1 MKPTEPTPNHDHD
14 HDRSRRSSTSSNAE
28 PPGAGTR
35 ERTETSSAPDIGFQ
49 PGPRR
54 TNQSHGLLLSR
65 TRAGLPRKVRIRYQ
79 VERDDLIHQLRGID
93 AELAS
98 LADERL
104 AALSRLG
111 NLRDTLWPVEPGC
124 KGRRPPACEHPPLP
138 PARST
143 AIPLVGTCLRSTCRA
158 ILSQHGPLS
167 LRDLHARLHAYGYRI
182 AHRQPVKTLADALG
196 YETRMGRTIR
206 VARGTYSTA
215 PGSSS
220 SEVLGDPYDPDLVP
234 DSGGSPSPSPSAS
247 PGSRP
252 RPNPGP
258 DGSGCEHPP
267 GSPPT
272 TSPRDRL
279 PIDFD
284 LRWDPPAWSGHPG
297 FDEAPDTQ
305 RLGGQVSER
314 AGPAGDSAPP
324 APPAP
329 PAPSAAS
336 EGTKRC
342 LR

>member
-35 ERTETSSAPDIGFQ
+35 ERTETSSAPDLGFQ

-111 NLRDTLWPVEPGC
+111 ELRNTLWPVEPGC

-138 PARST
+138 PTRST
-143 AIPLVGTCLRSTCRA
+143 AIPLVGTWLRSTCRA
-158 ILSQHGPLS
+158 ILSRHGPLT

-182 AHRQPVKTLADALG
+182 AHRHPVKTLADALG
-196 YETRMGRTIR
+196 YETRMGRTVR
-206 VARGTYSTA
+206 LARGTYSLA
-215 PGSSS
+215 PGSPC
-220 SEVLGDPYDPDLVP
+220 SEDLGDPNDPDLVP
-234 DSGGSPSPSPSAS
+234 GPGGSPG
-247 PGSRP
+247 PG
-252 RPNPGP
+252 PGP
-258 DGSGCEHPP
+258 DQRPGGSDSGHSAV
-267 GSPPT
+267 SPPT
-272 TSPRDRL
+272 TRPRDRL
-279 PIDFD
+279 PIDSD

-297 FDEAPDTQ
+297 FDEAPDSQ
-305 RLGGQVSER
+305 RVGGQASER
-314 AGPAGDSAPP
+314 AGPADDSAAP
-324 APPAP
+324 AAPA
-329 PAPSAAS
+329 ASAASAAS